1 MTATIASDRDAA
13 ILSLE
18 PIVVRLASRVSF
30 FASQNALVD
39 KADLESVGWV
49 AAIKAVNVYDPARGV
64 PLGGYAQRVILGAM
78 FNELRRCDPVSERDR
93 SAVRKGTRVRHE
105 PRHGLGREPSLAEI
119 EAKVPG
125 FKRAVVRCHQ
135 SPVSINAPR
144 VKHLQDP
151 SFDMT
156 LEGSMAGGTDVATIV
171 AERETVTELF
181 AAVDRLDEKRRS
193 VIESHYFG
201 DRTLD
206 DVAVDFHVTE
216 QRASQIHRSALAKL
230 REALAVAQWRVVSR
244 PGSRTNARATSSAR
258 HKSAFSPPESRHAF

>member
-1 MTATIASDRDAA
+1 MTATLASDRDAA

-18 PIVVRLASRVSF
+18 PIVVRLASRVSY

-49 AAIKAVNVYDPARGV
+49 AAIKAVDGYDPTRGV

-93 SAVRKGTRVRHE
+93 SAGRKGTRIRHE
-105 PRHGLGREPSLAEI
+105 LCHELGREPSLAEI

-125 FKRAVVRCHQ
+125 FSRGVVRCHQ
-135 SPVSINAPR
+135 SPVSINAPL
-144 VKHLQDP
+144 VMHVQEP
-151 SFDMT
+151 TFDMT
-156 LEGSMAGGTDVATIV
+156 LEGTIAGGADVASIV

-181 AAVDRLDEKRRS
+181 AAVDRLDDKRRS
-193 VIESHYFG
+193 VIESYYFEE
-201 DRTLD
+201 RTLD
-206 DVAVDFHVTE
+206 DVAMDFHVTG

-230 REALAVAQWRVVSR
+230 RETLAVA
-244 PGSRTNARATSSAR
+244 
-258 HKSAFSPPESRHAF
+258 